1 MISPP
6 PKSAAFRRVSLTPLI
21 DVVFILLVFFM
32 LETTFRE
39 EGGLQMLGAQGGSSG
54 SNSTSML
61 VEAFDVETIWIDGER
76 YSYDAWLNTGQPITG
91 SAELRTAPGISL
103 QHVVNL
109 TDTLKNRGAEKVRL
123 GKVTGFG
130 APW

>member
-1 MISPP
+1 MISLP

-54 SNSTSML
+54 SKSTSML
-61 VEAFDVETIWIDGER
+61 VEVFDVETIWIDGER
-76 YSYDAWLNTGQPITG
+76 YSYEAWLNSGQPIKG
-91 SAELRTAPGISL
+91 SAELRIAPGISL

-130 APW
+130 ATQ